1 MKIDWSSVA
10 NSIGNM
16 FVVVL
21 FTVTTSLPANTLGLF
36 PAGPAAK
43 SAGMESAVE
52 SSEPQGL
59 LYNPAGIA
67 DSAPGIHGEFG
78 VGRLLYSYEHP
89 RFDPVKVSLWT
100 PVASAGW
107 RSRSSESLSWGFA
120 IFPSSMAKLEV
131 NGLPRRINGKPES
144 LNVKTS
150 RKQLHAPIGVAW
162 STDPG
167 HASSTSLGAALIT
180 TYDERKLTAESLVDG
195 AKLVDMKSKGV
206 FFRPN
211 VGILT
216 SSANLDFGMSYTH
229 ELTKKFKGSTTLV
242 SESFETEQVDYDPAS
257 LNAGLKLHCDTFTS
271 SFQVNRIYGAKGAS
285 IIRDGINRRTTTA
298 DVRDVNHLGMRLGYL
313 YSSDDTFSLAYAYLP
328 TTWGA
333 GSYSVDTDGFSHQEL
348 GHLFG
353 TFQAMPTRNQS
364 VAWNHKTPHWVYS
377 ASMFR
382 SAGQQT
388 IAGEGDN
395 PGFYQLEFIAVTAG
409 LTKTW

>member
-1 MKIDWSSVA
+1 
-10 NSIGNM
+10 M
-16 FVVVL
+16 FEVVL
-21 FTVTTSLPANTLGLF
+21 FTAATSLPANTLGLF

-107 RSRSSESLSWGFA
+107 RSRSSEPLSWGFA

-131 NGLPRRINGKPES
+131 KGLPRRINGKPES

-150 RKQLHAPIGVAW
+150 RKQLHAPIGIAW
-162 STDPG
+162 TTDQG
-167 HASSTSLGAALIT
+167 KLTSTSLGAALIA
-180 TYDERKLTAESLVDG
+180 TYDERKLTADSLVDG
-195 AKLVDMKSKGV
+195 AKLVDMNGRGV

-216 SSANLDFGMSYTH
+216 TSENIDFGMSYTAA
-229 ELTKKFKGSTTLV
+229 LTKKFKGSTTLV
-242 SESFETEQVDYDPAS
+242 SEPEPFETEQVDYDPAS
-257 LNAGLKLHCDTFTS
+257 LNTGLKLRCDTFTS

-313 YSSDDTFSLAYAYLP
+313 YSPEDTFSVAYAYLP

-333 GSYSVDTDGFSHQEL
+333 GSYGVDADGFSHQEL

-353 TFQAMPTRNQS
+353 TFQAMPVRNQS
-364 VAWNHKTPHWVYS
+364 VAWNHKTPLGAYS

-395 PGFYQLEFIAVTAG
+395 PGFYQLEFISVTAG